1 MLPFV
6 VLIITLVIFFR
17 GDLKKKTHYAGSS
30 Y

>member
-6 VLIITLVIFFR
+6 GLIINLVIFFR
-17 GDLKKKTHYAGSS
+17 GDLKKTHYIRSS